1 VKTLTK
7 KNNKEKQRSKRE
19 PNFELFATIILV
31 VAVIGIIVSV
41 VLIFTPSTSGEEHA
55 ELAIFTYDNTE
66 ERFVTNDFPTSVIYN
81 QTSGQSENIT
91 LYTMISNQYH
101 TAKFFQIRLKISL
114 QDLVIDENNFADNI
128 NSYFYEEHWKE
139 KILDVGDEWGP
150 SNNTRFTFDFN
161 SAIIAQLGL
170 NPAGYKII
178 FELWEWNSS
187 LDDFSY
193 TGVHTYLTSF
203 QLVLVS

>member
-1 VKTLTK
+1 MAK
-7 KNNKEKQRSKRE
+7 KNKKQDQRPKRE

-31 VAVIGIIVSV
+31 IAVIGIIVSV
-41 VLIFTPSTSGEEHA
+41 VLIFTPSISGEEHA
-55 ELAIFTYDNTE
+55 ELALFTYDNSE
-66 ERFVTNDFPTSVIYN
+66 ERFVTNDFPSSVIYN
-81 QTSGQSENIT
+81 QTSGLSENIT
-91 LYTMISNQYH
+91 LYTKVSNQYH
-101 TAKFFQIRLKISL
+101 TAKYFQIRLKISL
-114 QDLVIDENNFADNI
+114 QDLIINEDIFANSTS
-128 NSYFYEEHWKE
+128 SYFYEEHWKE

-150 SNNTRFTFDFN
+150 SNNTRFLFNFN
-161 SAIIAQLGL
+161 SAIITQLGI